1 MSEFRYLGLLFS
13 GSPHLRGMAEARLV
27 AVRKAWGRLMGFL
40 VSRGW
45 RDRATRL
52 LLFEVFVRSCL
63 LYGAGVWGV
72 ALLPA
77 SGSLREDMT
86 GQFGVFYRRCLRA
99 LLGVHGHLRSEIVYV
114 LSARLP
120 LQLYVAKVVVRME
133 SHIR

>member
-1 MSEFRYLGLLFS
+1 
-13 GSPHLRGMAEARLV
+13 
-27 AVRKAWGRLMGFL
+27 MGFL

-63 LYGAGVWGV
+63 PYGAGVWGV